1 MKHGKFRLF
10 LYRASKSRRNTDMGG
25 WKQIGMFQLTFC
37 SLLLP
42 ILFDKHGGCYGK
54 SLIAHRKTENPE
66 TFLTMQVSFKKTIM
80 EYYLVL
86 VTADPTTGCYSC
98 NKRCFQS
105 VI

>member
-42 ILFDKHGGCYGK
+42 ILFDKHGGCYGN
-54 SLIAHRKTENPE
+54 SLIDFTEKPKI
-66 TFLTMQVSFKKTIM
+66 L
-80 EYYLVL
+80 
-86 VTADPTTGCYSC
+86 
-98 NKRCFQS
+98 KRS
-105 VI
+105 